1 MTDAFQE
8 WDTIKEMKMVGA
20 IFTAM
25 DIFLGGVGIVTL
37 GLGAVGIINIML
49 VSVTERTSEIGLR
62 KALGATKNSILRQ
75 FFWEGLLLTAVSGAI
90 GIARIGGADGR
101 AAGAAYGQDAGL
113 GSATA
118 GAMVGGAGHGNP
130 DPERNCRRTVSGEQ
144 GGADG
149 SGGSVAERLEQAARS
164 WSGARMLKDIL
175 GQAWEA
181 MVYNRRRTA
190 ITMIG
195 MAWGI
200 ATVVLLLAYGAGFSR
215 AIEAIFAEWGTN
227 IIGVFPGRTSEQAG
241 GEKSGAQVRFTE
253 DDVDRIIASV
263 PGINHIS
270 PAVYKDVTVQNDLHS
285 YTWTV
290 NGVMPVFQDI
300 WKLDTDAGRFFNGL
314 EEQQR
319 AHVCVIGSESK
330 TKLFS
335 GAWAVGQTIRLNGV
349 LFTIVGVLSPKMQ
362 EGEDSDRNRQIYVP
376 FSTMSDLADTKYL
389 GGIWFNYQGNYML
402 TEQNMRD
409 VLGAAHHF
417 VPADHNAIY
426 VANLMTELHQFSIL
440 SLALQVLLS
449 LVGALTLG
457 IAGIGLMN
465 IMLVAVQ
472 QRTREIGVEK
482 ALGARKRHILAQFLS
497 EAMVITGIGGVG
509 GIGLAYMVSLLVGRI
524 PFYSE
529 LALHAQ
535 DADIQLLISP
545 ASVVVATTILIVTGL
560 VSGMIPA
567 IRAANLDPIEALRY
581 E

>member
-1 MTDAFQE
+1 
-8 WDTIKEMKMVGA
+8 
-20 IFTAM
+20 
-25 DIFLGGVGIVTL
+25 
-37 GLGAVGIINIML
+37 
-49 VSVTERTSEIGLR
+49 
-62 KALGATKNSILRQ
+62 
-75 FFWEGLLLTAVSGAI
+75 
-90 GIARIGGADGR
+90 
-101 AAGAAYGQDAGL
+101 
-113 GSATA
+113 
-118 GAMVGGAGHGNP
+118 
-130 DPERNCRRTVSGEQ
+130 
-144 GGADG
+144 
-149 SGGSVAERLEQAARS
+149 
-164 WSGARMLKDIL
+164 MLKDIL

-181 MVYNRRRTA
+181 MLYNRRRTT

-200 ATVVLLLAYGAGFSR
+200 ATVVLLLAYGAGFAR
-215 AIEAIFAEWGTN
+215 AIEAIFAQWGTN

-241 GEKSGAQVRFTE
+241 GAKSGVKVQFTQ
-253 DDVDRIIASV
+253 DDVDRLIAAV
-263 PGINHIS
+263 PGIDHIS

-285 YTWTV
+285 YTWTI
-290 NGVMPVFQDI
+290 NGVLPNFQDI
-300 WKLDTDAGRFFNGL
+300 WKLDTVDGRFFNGQ

-335 GAWAVGQTIRLNGV
+335 GGWAIGQEIRLNGV
-349 LFTIVGVLSPKMQ
+349 MFTIVGVLSPKMQ

-376 FSTMSDLADTKYL
+376 FSTMSDLTDTKYL
-389 GGIWFNYQGNYML
+389 GGIWFNYQGNYEL
-402 TEQNMRD
+402 AEQNLRNA
-409 VLGAAHHF
+409 LGSAHHF
-417 VPADHNAIY
+417 RPSDHNAIY

-482 ALGARKRHILAQFLS
+482 ALGARKRHILTQFLA
-497 EAMVITGIGGVG
+497 EAMVITGIGGVA
-509 GIGLAYMVSLLVGRI
+509 GIGLAYLVSIMVGRI

-529 LALHAQ
+529 LAMHAQ

-545 ASVVVATTILIVTGL
+545 ASVIVATTILIITGL

>member
-1 MTDAFQE
+1 
-8 WDTIKEMKMVGA
+8 
-20 IFTAM
+20 
-25 DIFLGGVGIVTL
+25 
-37 GLGAVGIINIML
+37 
-49 VSVTERTSEIGLR
+49 
-62 KALGATKNSILRQ
+62 
-75 FFWEGLLLTAVSGAI
+75 
-90 GIARIGGADGR
+90 
-101 AAGAAYGQDAGL
+101 
-113 GSATA
+113 
-118 GAMVGGAGHGNP
+118 
-130 DPERNCRRTVSGEQ
+130 
-144 GGADG
+144 
-149 SGGSVAERLEQAARS
+149 
-164 WSGARMLKDIL
+164 MLKDIL

-215 AIEAIFAEWGTN
+215 AIEAIFAQWGTN

-241 GEKSGAQVRFTE
+241 GEKSGVKVRFTQ

-270 PAVYKDVTVQNDLHS
+270 PAVYKDVTVQDDLHS
-285 YTWTV
+285 FTWTV

-300 WKLDTDAGRFFNGL
+300 WKLDTDTGRFFNGQ

-335 GAWAVGQTIRLNGV
+335 GGWAVGQTIRLNGV
-349 LFTIVGVLSPKMQ
+349 VFTIVGVLNPKMQ
-362 EGEDSDRNRQIYVP
+362 EGADSDRNRQIYVP

-402 TEQNMRD
+402 TEQNMRN

-417 VPADHNAIY
+417 RASDHNAIY

-482 ALGARKRHILAQFLS
+482 ALGAQRRHILTQFLS
-497 EAMVITGIGGVG
+497 EAMVITGVG
-509 GIGLAYMVSLLVGRI
+509 GAGGIALAYLVSLLVGRI

-545 ASVVVATTILIVTGL
+545 TSVIVATGILIVTGL